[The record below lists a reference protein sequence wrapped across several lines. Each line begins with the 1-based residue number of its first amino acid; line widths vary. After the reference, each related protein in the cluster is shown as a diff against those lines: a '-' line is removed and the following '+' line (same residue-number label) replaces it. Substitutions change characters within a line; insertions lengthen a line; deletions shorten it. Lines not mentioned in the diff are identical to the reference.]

1 MSFPEFPREELEL
14 LPLSER
20 VHDMT
25 LADVL
30 PLDWEP
36 PPYENPDLVALA
48 ERIAAARRAG
58 RPVVMLMGAHV
69 IKRGLSRF
77 VIDLLERGIL
87 THVGENG
94 AIAIHD
100 YELALIG
107 ATTESVARYLP
118 EGRFGLWRETGGIN
132 EAVVRGAAEGLGFGA
147 AVGKAIEEG
156 GFPHREISILA
167 AGYRLGVPVTIHI
180 GIGQDIIHMHP
191 NFDPCAAAI
200 ASYRDFLTLART
212 FLELEGGVFLNYGTA
227 VMGPEVFQKALSMAR
242 NIAHKRGRRIDHI
255 TTAVFDL
262 LELGPDIHREAPRD
276 DPRYYFR
283 PYKTIL
289 VRAVKK
295 GGESFYIRGEYRVTL
310 PHLRRLVLERL

>member
-1 MSFPEFPREELEL
+1 MDYPEFPRERLEL
-14 LPLSER
+14 LPLTER
-20 VHDMT
+20 KHDMT
-25 LADVL
+25 LEDVL

-36 PPYENPDLVALA
+36 PPYENPDLVRVA

-77 VIDLLERGIL
+77 VIDLMERGIL
-87 THVGENG
+87 THVGGNG
-94 AIAIHD
+94 ACAIHD

-132 EAVVRGAAEGLGFGA
+132 EAVNAGAREGLGFGA
-147 AVGKAIEEG
+147 AVGRTIEEW
-156 GFPHREISILA
+156 GFPHREVSILA
-167 AGYRLGVPVTIHI
+167 AGYRLGIPATIHI

-191 NFDPCAAAI
+191 NFDPCAAAT

-242 NIAHKRGRRIDHI
+242 NLAHREGRRIDRI

-262 LELGPDIHREAPRD
+262 VDLGPDVHREAPRD

-289 VRAVKK
+289 VRAVRD
-295 GGESFYIRGEYRVTL
+295 GGESFYIRGDHRVTL
-310 PHLRRLVLERL
+310 PNLRRLVLERL